1 MPRGKNGKDQRS
13 FGFAHAF
20 GRETD
25 SAQPCCLSERQ
36 RTDANG
42 CTKSTSW
49 GSLFEP
55 STAHRKSLHMVAP
68 WCQERRHLDLR
79 GNNEE
84 GPGKRTRARRPF
96 GANRRALART
106 QTGQVDSRDRA
117 LGRFDVV
124 GGGTLVWCRPLLT
137 MGRSREA
144 RARQGQRDH
153 ETPRRR
159 DPRVDA
165 RTASARSPI
174 VYGVIAVGF
183 LAVVRVGLRRPAARL
198 KLPRCSN
205 RVLVARIER
214 RLDSCTADASR

>member
-1 MPRGKNGKDQRS
+1 MG
-13 FGFAHAF
+13 
-20 GRETD
+20 
-25 SAQPCCLSERQ
+25 
-36 RTDANG
+36 
-42 CTKSTSW
+42 
-49 GSLFEP
+49 
-55 STAHRKSLHMVAP
+55 AP

-124 GGGTLVWCRPLLT
+124 GGGTVVWCRPLLT

-198 KLPRCSN
+198 TRPDDAEDDARSAERQRSLSCAAAAHGSIFALRRSRSARN
-205 RVLVARIER
+205 SVRVG
-214 RLDSCTADASR
+214 